1 MSALREVQIT
11 LSLFTVEK
19 SFSVEGRVSGQVE
32 IYLLVQ
38 QLLRDGTK
46 EPVSFTL
53 LLRTGQWLHV
63 LLPTIKRVSGW
74 GGFPTE
80 GRIQIRDNRKKELW
94 EPGGTTWTHLGS

>member
-19 SFSVEGRVSGQVE
+19 PFSVEGRVSGQVE

-53 LLRTGQWLHV
+53 LLRTGQWLPSPNMTKPP
-63 LLPTIKRVSGW
+63 LPSAWQTRLFKVG
-74 GGFPTE
+74 P
-80 GRIQIRDNRKKELW
+80 
-94 EPGGTTWTHLGS
+94 